1 MRYFR
6 ILHVINDIQERALN
20 NYPQLTI
27 WLKPDKPL
35 APQVKLFG
43 MNFLGAH
50 LWVWTQDLFEVPGSQ
65 NGLYPP
71 AITPGFSFDNLA
83 FN

>member
-27 WLKPDKPL
+27 CLKF
-35 APQVKLFG
+35 AF
-43 MNFLGAH
+43 
-50 LWVWTQDLFEVPGSQ
+50 S
-65 NGLYPP
+65 
-71 AITPGFSFDNLA
+71 GFWEA
-83 FN
+83 QQ

>member
-20 NYPQLTI
+20 NYPQLAI

-50 LWVWTQDLFEVPGSQ
+50 HWV
-65 NGLYPP
+65 
-71 AITPGFSFDNLA
+71 
-83 FN
+83 